1 MDLYVKPLFG
11 LKSVE
16 FVAAKPEDEPQ
27 AVVTLEGQGGLIFRV
42 HMEPSEWR
50 WLGLRL
56 IEKKRAEDERLGDA

>member
-11 LKSVE
+11 IKDVSFE
-16 FVAAKPEDEPQ
+16 AATPDDEPK

-50 WLGLRL
+50 WLAIDLH
-56 IEKKRAEDERLGDA
+56 KKKEAEDERLGE